1 MLKMSA
7 QACQILCCVRFI
19 SIQLMNVV
27 HAKLRG
33 CQGSKVWQTFLFFNT
48 TPTGLKQLK
57 NPRNNSASA
66 VRCGSSGLGLY
77 VLSGQL
83 PMGVL
88 SGQLPTPKA
97 HTFHWGPMCPPALIA
112 FATMRAL
119 ARRRSVLVV
128 VCCSGG
134 GAPAAAAR
142 GGWWWC

>member
-1 MLKMSA
+1 MLKA
-7 QACQILCCVRFI
+7 
-19 SIQLMNVV
+19 QLMNNVLLLRFRSIQPMHVV
-27 HAKLRG
+27 HAKLQD
-33 CQGSKVWQTFLFFNT
+33 CQGKQGMANICSST
-48 TPTGLKQLK
+48 THQLACINYRIPK
-57 NPRNNSASA
+57 ISA

-88 SGQLPTPKA
+88 SGQIPTPEA

-119 ARRRSVLVV
+119 ARRGSVLVA
-128 VCCSGG
+128 VCCP
-134 GAPAAAAR
+134 GAAAAAAR